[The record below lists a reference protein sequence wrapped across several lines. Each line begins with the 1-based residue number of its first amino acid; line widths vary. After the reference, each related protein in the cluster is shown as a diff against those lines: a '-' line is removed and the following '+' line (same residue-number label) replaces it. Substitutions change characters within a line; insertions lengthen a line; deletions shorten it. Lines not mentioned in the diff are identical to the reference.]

1 MKPFAFANKQSFLGH
16 SGRLSGPYFEVMAP
30 RVLVATWM
38 ELLKTMAKIALT
50 DYLRII
56 PEQQEA
62 VRG

>member
-1 MKPFAFANKQSFLGH
+1 
-16 SGRLSGPYFEVMAP
+16 MAP